1 MKMELFSKSI
11 YPISIKFRNEMAV
24 DLGGI
29 QCEMYSAFWEKAY
42 QLLFEGATTLIP
54 MIHPQTDVSL
64 FPATG
69 LILSHGYLVAGVL
82 PL

>member
-1 MKMELFSKSI
+1 
-11 YPISIKFRNEMAV
+11 MAV

-82 PL
+82 PLRIALPTLASLLLGPTVSV